1 MDDEIDLRYIIRILW
16 KRRLMIIGIFIV
28 AVTIA
33 GVMSFAMT
41 PVYRVSSIIALGN
54 FDEPSYT
61 SLASAKSIMLNDQFL
76 IEVFQQLPN
85 KKTSDFR
92 SFKGSIK
99 IEPVKDS
106 DRLIEIS
113 IETSDR
119 REGREAVEKLIL
131 LYANRSKDSYTRYE
145 KILSNQLATT
155 QERLNI
161 LDMEINQTLGAL
173 QNMQNPSSSSASQAE
188 IGIYRVLDRLS
199 GMETQ
204 HSALAD
210 KRLDLQRQIM
220 LLRHLEVISPA
231 GYPLSPIWP
240 RRVLIIGIGGMLGLM
255 VGILAAFLR
264 EELGKPAE

>member
-1 MDDEIDLRYIIRILW
+1 MDDEIDLRDIFRVLW

-33 GVMSFAMT
+33 GVISFAMT

-85 KKTSDFR
+85 NKTSDFR
-92 SFKGSIK
+92 NFKNSIK
-99 IEPVKDS
+99 IKPVKDS
-106 DRLIEIS
+106 DRLVEIS

-119 REGREAVEKLIL
+119 QEGREAIEKLIF
-131 LYANRSKDSYTRYE
+131 LYANRSKNSYIRYE
-145 KILSNQLATT
+145 KILSNQLDTT

-161 LDMEINQTLGAL
+161 LDVEINQTLGIL
-173 QNMQNPSSSSASQAE
+173 QNMQNPSSSSALQAE

-199 GMETQ
+199 SMETQ
-204 HSALAD
+204 RSALVD

-220 LLRHLEVISPA
+220 LSRHLEVISPA

-264 EELGKPAE
+264 EELGRPAE

>member
-85 KKTSDFR
+85 NKTSDFR
-92 SFKGSIK
+92 NFKNSIK

-255 VGILAAFLR
+255 VGIFTAFLR
-264 EELGKPAE
+264 ESLARPAK